1 MPPSDP
7 LPPPPLTDG
16 PAEPAL
22 VLYVDDEPANTALFE
37 MHFAGVHNVVTAGSG
52 PEGLELLKSLQEV
65 AAVVSD
71 QKMPGMSGVEFLRE
85 VRHVVPLAS
94 RMVISAYS
102 QAPVLLAAIQD
113 GQVHDYMTKPWDG
126 PDLSARVGA
135 AVEAWR
141 RRRQLYDAAAD
152 RTVLEDQVRGRYDP
166 DRVVGEEGGLR
177 ETMSI
182 VERVAASPATVLLRG
197 ESGTGK
203 ELIARAVH
211 QRSPRRRRAMV
222 AVNCAALPPQLV
234 ESELFG
240 HERGAF
246 TGADRR
252 RVGRFEQADRGT
264 LFLDEV
270 GDLPVDVQVKLL
282 RVLQEGQ
289 IERVGGGGPLEV
301 DVRVVAATHRDL
313 EGLVETGRFRED
325 LFWRLNVVPI
335 RVPALRERRQDIPEL
350 VRYFLARYGARTGA
364 RPSASPAAVEGLIN
378 HDWPGNVRELEN
390 IVERAVVL
398 GGDRELEPEDFSFD
412 LAPRRSNTPPAGLP
426 GIAPAGANGAP
437 TPTPYVMDP
446 PGLHTPPPSPSEA
459 GRGISLRET
468 LREEERVELER
479 ALRIARG
486 NVAGAARE
494 LAIPRTTFHSKARR
508 HGLL

>member
-1 MPPSDP
+1 MTPLQP
-7 LPPPPLTDG
+7 LPPPPLSDG
-16 PAEPAL
+16 GGDRPAV

-37 MHFAGVHNVVTAGSG
+37 MHFAGVHNIVTAGSG
-52 PEGLELLKSLQEV
+52 QEGLDLLKSLHDV

-71 QKMPGMSGVEFLRE
+71 EKMPGMSGVEFLRQA
-85 VRHVVPLAS
+85 RDVVPLAS

-126 PDLSARVGA
+126 PDLTARVGA

-152 RTVLEDQVRGRYDP
+152 RTVLDDQVRGRYDP

-177 ETMSI
+177 EVMSV
-182 VERVAASPATVLLRG
+182 VERVAASPSTVLLRG

-211 QRSPRRRRAMV
+211 DRSPRRRRALV

-252 RVGRFEQADRGT
+252 RIGRFEQADRGT

-270 GDLPVDVQVKLL
+270 GDLPPEVQVKLL

-289 IERVGGGGPLEV
+289 IELVGGGGPLQV

-313 EGLVETGRFRED
+313 ESFVEQGRFRED

-350 VRYFLARYGARTGA
+350 VRYFLTRYGARTGA
-364 RPSASPAAVEGLIN
+364 RPTASPQAIEALIN
-378 HDWPGNVRELEN
+378 HQWPGNVRELEN
-390 IVERAVVL
+390 IIERAVVL
-398 GGDRELEPEDFSFD
+398 SGDSELGRDDFTFD
-412 LAPRRSNTPPAGLP
+412 LAPRR
-426 GIAPAGANGAP
+426 AP
-437 TPTPYVMDP
+437 TPPLGVSTASAGAGDSP
-446 PGLHTPPPSPSEA
+446 PSLHTPPPPPGEEPRSHT
-459 GRGISLRET
+459 LRDT
-468 LREEERVELER
+468 LREEERIEVER

-486 NVAGAARE
+486 NVAKAARE
-494 LAIPRTTFHSKARR
+494 LGIPRTTFHSKARR
-508 HGLL
+508 LGLL